1 MFSINFCNIR
11 KFTVKGGTNL
21 FFDNSKYFVF
31 DKSISYSS
39 VKEIQVYK
47 LNNELSADSIL
58 NSWASG
64 LRNNY
69 VEESLLEPLIKGTGL
84 TKQEFLEKNIF
95 PNHQDKL
102 GASTMSGEFG
112 EILVYDYINFVLKHY
127 ITRTR
132 YLEKVN
138 PNMPVSGSDVIGY
151 QVKNIDKPSKTD
163 HLIVAEVKTRSSKSG
178 NKNTLCE
185 KTVREAIE
193 HSVKDR
199 VRIGESLNAEKRRL
213 LNRSRIEEAKIVERF
228 QNKTDNPFRL
238 DFFAVAVLDSDLYSD
253 QVVLDVVNSQHENVK
268 STSILIIHSKELLLF
283 LRDLYRRACSC

>member
-1 MFSINFCNIR
+1 M
-11 KFTVKGGTNL
+11 NL

-31 DKSISYSS
+31 DKSISYSNG
-39 VKEIQVYK
+39 KEIQVYK
-47 LNNELSADSIL
+47 LDNELLDDSIL
-58 NSWASG
+58 NNWASG

-69 VEESLLEPLIKGTGL
+69 VEEILLEPLVKGTGL

-95 PNHQDKL
+95 PNHQNRL

-112 EILVYDYINFVLKHY
+112 EILVYDYINFALKHY
-127 ITRTR
+127 VTRTR

-138 PNMPVSGSDVIGY
+138 PDMPVPGSDVIGY
-151 QVKNIDKPSKTD
+151 KVKNIDKPSKTD

-178 NKNTLCE
+178 NKNSLCE
-185 KTVREAIE
+185 KTIKDAIE

-199 VRIGESLNAEKRRL
+199 VRLGESLNAEKRRL
-213 LNRSRIEEAKIVERF
+213 FNRLRNDEAKIIERF
-228 QNKTDNPFRL
+228 QNKTDNPFTI
-238 DFFAVAVLDSDLYSD
+238 DFFAIAVIDSELYSD
-253 QVVLDVVNSQHENVK
+253 QIVLNAVNSQHENVK

>member
-1 MFSINFCNIR
+1 M
-11 KFTVKGGTNL
+11 

-39 VKEIQVYK
+39 GKEIQVYK
-47 LNNELSADSIL
+47 LNNELLADSIL

-95 PNHQDKL
+95 PNHQNKL
-102 GASTMSGEFG
+102 GAITMSGEFG

-138 PNMPVSGSDVIGY
+138 PDMPVSGSDVIGY
-151 QVKNIDKPSKTD
+151 KVKNINKPSKSD
-163 HLIVAEVKTRSSKSG
+163 HLIVAEVKTRSSKVG
-178 NKNTLCE
+178 NKNRSCE
-185 KTVREAIE
+185 KTVKDAIE
-193 HSVKDR
+193 HSIKDR

-213 LNRSRIEEAKIVERF
+213 LNRSRNDEAKIVERF
-228 QNKTDNPFRL
+228 QNKTDNPFII
-238 DFFAVAVLDSDLYSD
+238 DFFAVAVLDIDLYSD
-253 QVVLDVVNSQHENVK
+253 QVVLDVVNSQNENVK
-268 STSILIIHSKELLLF
+268 STSILIILSKELLIF
-283 LRDLYRRACSC
+283 LRDLYRRACLC

>member
-1 MFSINFCNIR
+1 M
-11 KFTVKGGTNL
+11 
-21 FFDNSKYFVF
+21 FFDNSKYFKF
-31 DKSISYSS
+31 DKSISSKNGNGIRVFRLDKDLLDDNS
-39 VKEIQVYK
+39 
-47 LNNELSADSIL
+47 LNN
-58 NSWASG
+58 WASG

-95 PNHQDKL
+95 PSHQNSL

-112 EILVYDYINFVLKHY
+112 EILVYDYINFTLKHY
-127 ITRTR
+127 VTRTR

-178 NKNTLCE
+178 NKKNLCE
-185 KTVREAIE
+185 KTVKDAIE

-199 VRIGESLNAEKRRL
+199 VRLGESLNAEKRRL
-213 LNRSRIEEAKIVERF
+213 LNRSRIKEAKIVERF

-238 DFFAVAVLDSDLYSD
+238 DFFAVAVLDNELYSD
-253 QVVLDVVNSQHENVK
+253 QVVLDVVNSQPENVK
-268 STSILIIHSKELLLF
+268 STNVLIILSKELKLF